1 MPGLDE
7 ATGTPGSVD
16 ELRARIT
23 EIGATLPKR
32 LQQAAEYVLNNP
44 EKIAVS
50 TVAELSD
57 QAGVAPSAFMRFCQT
72 LGFSG
77 FSSMQKLY
85 RDAYA
90 QSWPDYATRLERLRE
105 RGGGPAQLLGH
116 FIEAGHKSLASLS
129 ETVDLSA
136 LDRAVDLL
144 VKAATIHVVGLRRS
158 YPAASY
164 LAYVFEKMEIP
175 VMLHNGVGGVAHR
188 HAIRPG
194 DAVIA
199 VTFLPYSPETI
210 ELARYGAG
218 RGIPVVGITDGAESP
233 ILEVSREVLT
243 VREID
248 VGAFRPLAATLSLA
262 TTLAVAVGT
271 AKNGDGSH

>member
-7 ATGTPGSVD
+7 AARPPGSLD
-16 ELRARIT
+16 ELRARIA
-23 EIGATLPKR
+23 EIGEDLPKR

-50 TVAELSD
+50 TVAELSEE
-57 QAGVAPSAFMRFCQT
+57 AGVAASAFMRFCQA

-85 RDAYA
+85 RDAYT
-90 QSWPDYATRLERLRE
+90 QRWPDYATRLERLRE
-105 RGGGPAQLLGH
+105 QGGGPAQLLGH
-116 FIEAGHKSLASLS
+116 FIEAGHQSLASLS
-129 ETVDLSA
+129 DTVDLAA

-144 VKAATIHVVGLRRS
+144 SKAATIHVVGLRRS

-175 VMLHNGVGGVAHR
+175 VMLHSGVGGVAHR
-188 HAIRPG
+188 HAIQSG
-194 DAVIA
+194 DALIA
-199 VTFLPYSPETI
+199 VTFLPYSHETI
-210 ELARYGAG
+210 ELARHGAG
-218 RGIPVVGITDGAESP
+218 RGIPVVGITDSAESP

-243 VREID
+243 VREVD

-271 AKNGDGSH
+271 AKNADASH